1 MNNWEFWNLLT
12 NESLLEFLK
21 DEIETVFSIERIW
34 N

>member
-1 MNNWEFWNLLT
+1 MNNWEFWNFLT

-21 DEIETVFSIERIW
+21 DEIENVFSIERIW